1 MKFVVVSIIVF
12 YATIHAAAS
21 CVATLENSEHK
32 WLVAQVSD
40 IGSSGAPDN
49 KRLLKLK
56 MRDWVITARLPED
69 AKLSAGESVE
79 IRQDGNTLSVKT
91 ATGKI
96 DCRLVCIQKIVYAE

>member
-1 MKFVVVSIIVF
+1 MKFVVVSIIMF
-12 YATIHAAAS
+12 CATIHAAAS

-40 IGSSGAPDN
+40 IGSSGVPDN

-56 MRDWVITARLPED
+56 MRDWVITVRMPED

-91 ATGKI
+91 AAGKV
-96 DCRLVCIQKIVYAE
+96 DCRLICIQKIVFVE